1 MAINSWT
8 LFKTQSYLCVH
19 SLRRSLRSHE
29 RVSSEKGSV
38 FKKTPLRS
46 SPELEQR
53 QGLCA
58 DAESDLCPDPQP
70 LQLGDDGPERLEE
83 RDGSSLLVMDDSA
96 VEPCQPGMYWVIPE
110 SRIKCRDYQPWRKLF
125 RRRCKVGKAVEQP
138 SHRERT
144 TEMTGGQRP
153 QQQPAHRER
162 TTEMTRERT
171 RAPQPQQQL
180 AHGERT
186 RASRRR
192 KLCSSWLGIRREK
205 VQSHGDMKI
214 CLVH

>member
-29 RVSSEKGSV
+29 RVSSEKGSF

-53 QGLCA
+53 RGLCA
-58 DAESDLCPDPQP
+58 DADSDLCPDPQP
-70 LQLGDDGPERLEE
+70 LQLGDDGPARREE

-138 SHRERT
+138 
-144 TEMTGGQRP
+144 
-153 QQQPAHRER
+153 AH
-162 TTEMTRERT
+162 RERT

-180 AHGERT
+180 AHGEKT

-205 VQSHGDMKI
+205 VQSHDDMKI
-214 CLVH
+214 CLMH